1 MGATVLARGVSMNA
15 LRQVRALVS
24 EYLEVTGLSVIA
36 FAAETGFWLSAVA
49 SILFGG
55 WAFAVVT
62 P

>member
-1 MGATVLARGVSMNA
+1 MNA

-24 EYLEVTGLSVIA
+24 EYREVTGLSVIA